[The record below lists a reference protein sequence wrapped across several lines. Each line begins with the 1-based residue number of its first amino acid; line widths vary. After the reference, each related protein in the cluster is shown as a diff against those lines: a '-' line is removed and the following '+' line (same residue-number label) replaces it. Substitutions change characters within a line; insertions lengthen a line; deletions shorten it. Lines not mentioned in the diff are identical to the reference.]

1 MAVHCQVVDVTLAD
15 FIFVFYRQTAFLCSK
30 LYIMKTTSLK
40 LQLCKTFILFILGIN
55 ISNAQQKIRTIKSTS
70 EKAWIS
76 DGENVKLDWHL
87 EPGVNPDVYYVNI
100 PAQKSIIKFKTDQDE
115 LTIRT
120 RPQKKYDLV
129 VLLNKIDSCHIQI
142 ASVLPPD
149 VPHLATK
156 NTYPVK
162 VPFKLISSRIF
173 FDGKINNK
181 NVLVQFD
188 LGAGTSVVNRNSSEK
203 IGLEFSSHKMINNTQ
218 GVNKERTSL
227 NNQMMISGLEW
238 GNIELTEVG
247 NMNDFE
253 DIIIGNGFFRDKI
266 IEIDYDK
273 KEFTIYENLPDKV
286 RDYKKMP
293 VYYVQN
299 RPMFEAEIVHNNKK
313 YNSWFL
319 FDTGRDGSMLIGND
333 FTGLKNNWREL
344 QPLTIVNGRKIIR
357 LDAFIAGVELKDI
370 VTNASDPA
378 VPNSKAS
385 LFGNQILKHFN
396 MILDNK
402 TATLYLKPN
411 LLVNEPYFNYESYLK
426 QMSNK

>member
-1 MAVHCQVVDVTLAD
+1 
-15 FIFVFYRQTAFLCSK
+15 
-30 LYIMKTTSLK
+30 MKTVSLK
-40 LQLCKTFILFILGIN
+40 RQFFKTFVMFILGIN
-55 ISNAQQKIRTIKSTS
+55 ICYAQQKIRIIKSKS
-70 EKAWIS
+70 GKAGIS
-76 DGENVKLDWHL
+76 DGKNVKVDWNL
-87 EPGVNPDVYYVNI
+87 EPGTNPDIYYVNI
-100 PAQKSIIKFKTDQDE
+100 PAKKSIIKFKTDQDE

-120 RPQKKYDLV
+120 KPLKKYDFV
-129 VLLNKIDSCHIQI
+129 VLLNGKDSCHIQV

-149 VPHLATK
+149 ISHLETK
-156 NTYPVK
+156 SIYPIK
-162 VPFKLISSRIF
+162 VPFKLINSKIF

-188 LGAGTSVVNRNSSEK
+188 LGAGTGVVNRKSSEK
-203 IGLEFSSHKMINNTQ
+203 IGLEFSSQKMVSNTK
-218 GVNKERTSL
+218 GLNKERTSL
-227 NNQMMISGLEW
+227 NNQMTISGLNW
-238 GNIELTEVG
+238 DDIELTEVG

-273 KEFTIYENLPDKV
+273 GEFIIYENLPNKAG
-286 RDYKKMP
+286 DYKKMP

-299 RPMFEAEIVHNNKK
+299 RPMFKAKIVHNNKK

-333 FTGLKNNWREL
+333 FTGLKNNWQEL
-344 QPLTIVNGRKIIR
+344 QPLTMVNGRKIVR
-357 LDAFIAGVELKDI
+357 LDAFIAGVEFKDI

-378 VPNSKAS
+378 VPNNKVS

-396 MILDNK
+396 VILDNK
-402 TATLYLKPN
+402 KGTLYLKPN

-426 QMSNK
+426 QVSNK